1 MARMRTLAEII
12 ASLEP
17 VELRAV
23 SALRIEG
30 ESCRVSIALF
40 LPGAGPA
47 ILPEHIADVDLDF
60 LDLPEGITVSGWTR
74 YPDIERAVM
83 PVDVEGQIREVEES
97 GLLGHLDVSRY
108 EVEGRAWWIVKTH
121 AGSDAERA
129 AWLVSLARDK
139 G

>member
-1 MARMRTLAEII
+1 METLAEII

-30 ESCRVSIALF
+30 ESCRLSIAIF

-47 ILPEHIADVDLDF
+47 TMPEHIADVDLD
-60 LDLPEGITVSGWTR
+60 DLPEGVTVSGWTR
-74 YPDIERAVM
+74 SPDIERAIV
-83 PVDVEGQIREVEES
+83 PEDIEGQIREVEES

-108 EVEGRAWWIVKTH
+108 EIGGQAAWWVVRTH
-121 AGSDAERA
+121 ASSDAERA
-129 AWLVSLARDK
+129 AWLASLA
-139 G
+139 GS